1 MLLRKNSVK
10 SGLEEQSFLH
20 SSIIIVRFQ
29 KKLRLY
35 PNFFQNFFSLCADLS
50 LILLSLLI
58 STLHFEI
65 VLLYCLRLILGR
77 MEQQKRLATYY
88 TSRPFER

>member
-29 KKLRLY
+29 KKLRVLEKIFSMRWEDGY
-35 PNFFQNFFSLCADLS
+35 IIILVEWNYALFFGDR
-50 LILLSLLI
+50 
-58 STLHFEI
+58 E
-65 VLLYCLRLILGR
+65 
-77 MEQQKRLATYY
+77 
-88 TSRPFER
+88 